1 MLAAGL
7 SLAIRLVPV
16 AEKVLA
22 AVIAVA
28 GAILFARGT
37 RAAIWVSER
46 GVTAAD
52 GQVTRHLVWA
62 DVQRFDLDPQEREGL
77 MPGAGLGAWRRNG
90 EWVRLMVHGRDPQ
103 GRYQAALEDL
113 EGELARRQP
122 AAGP

>member
-7 SLAIRLVPV
+7 SLSIGLVPV